1 MKSRSLQGR
10 VDAVCPKPGTA
21 PASWCTDTKTTSPR
35 GTELGPLGP
44 VWEGPGNPGI
54 HRYPSVSRVRQRVH
68 DNVATWQRVSRGCSG
83 SQRLNSRNSLD
94 SVRRSR
100 RAQQLVDFWSVSA
113 DFTFFAKL
121 FYLEICRK
129 MDENGRFQTIG
140 NSKSLQISDIGFSG
154 SQVPLYIRKRH
165 ESC

>member
-1 MKSRSLQGR
+1 MWTPFAQSLARLLR
-10 VDAVCPKPGTA
+10 VDVQTQKQRRPEVP
-21 PASWCTDTKTTSPR
+21 SWDPWDQSGRARVT
-35 GTELGPLGP
+35 P
-44 VWEGPGNPGI
+44 VSIGI
-54 HRYPSVSRVRQRVH
+54 HRYPSVSIGIHRYPGSG
-68 DNVATWQRVSRGCSG
+68 NVSMTTWQCVSRGCSG

-121 FYLEICRK
+121 FYLEVCRK